1 MEIKIH
7 KEIKERKANVIYG
20 LDLRSVLFVV
30 AAVIVVLLEFFFL
43 QWQLGLDENIMP
55 VIYVFSVAP
64 LGFFGFYK
72 YNNMTAWTAFKL
84 VLRFYFQDR
93 NLKFRRKDD

>member
-7 KEIKERKANVIYG
+7 KEIKDRKANVIFG

-55 VIYVFSVAP
+55 VIYVVSVAP
-64 LGFFGFYK
+64 FGFFGFFK
-72 YNNMTAWTAFKL
+72 YNKMTAWTAFKL